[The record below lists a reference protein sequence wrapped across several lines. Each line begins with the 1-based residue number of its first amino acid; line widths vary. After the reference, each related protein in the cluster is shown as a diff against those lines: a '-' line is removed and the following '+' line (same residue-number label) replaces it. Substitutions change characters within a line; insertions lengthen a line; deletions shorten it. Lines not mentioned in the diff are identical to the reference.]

1 MIVGTGEDRN
11 ILRTGPVAPV
21 EEVPGARGVIQ
32 IAEGGGGVTP
42 RRNPQPAKD
51 RGILDVRG
59 VRHNGA
65 RARKAVARRTGRAA
79 QRRSTPRSAILPA
92 RME

>member
-1 MIVGTGEDRN
+1 MIVGTDEDKSMFP
-11 ILRTGPVAPV
+11 TGAVAVV
-21 EEVPGARGVIQ
+21 EVAPGARGVIQ
-32 IAEGGGGVTP
+32 MAARVGGGTQ

-59 VRHNGA
+59 VRHKGA